1 MKKQLV
7 LYTEKTLPLQ
17 QWMAAIIFLK
27 QRQYAWQ
34 TGLNERKLTSE
45 KYKEPLKERMTT
57 TCFANKQTTVEE
69 ITGWLQD
76 LQ

>member
-1 MKKQLV
+1 MKKQSV

-17 QWMAAIIFLK
+17 RWMAAIILLK

-34 TGLNERKLTSE
+34 TDLSERKLTSE
-45 KYKEPLKERMTT
+45 KYKVPLKERMTT

-69 ITGWLQD
+69 ISGWLQD